1 VGTGVYSGDWL
12 SIVSHTSEVWPGVRV
27 CPLIP
32 MILSAGPGPL
42 ARELSEFA
50 AWLATVYDNNLLGM
64 QGPRAAVVSAS
75 ENLSPGR

>member
-1 VGTGVYSGDWL
+1 VSTLATGCPL
-12 SIVSHTSEVWPGVRV
+12 CRTPVRCGQVLV

-32 MILSAGPGPL
+32 MILLDGPGLL